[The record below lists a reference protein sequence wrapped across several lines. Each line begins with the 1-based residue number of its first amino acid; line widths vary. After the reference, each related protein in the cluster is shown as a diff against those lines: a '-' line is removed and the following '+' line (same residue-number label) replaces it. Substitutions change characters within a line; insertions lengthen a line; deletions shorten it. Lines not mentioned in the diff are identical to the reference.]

1 MIKVPFRAVLISLIA
16 IVAVGGL
23 VVPNLQN
30 EPMSVGSIQ
39 NVSQDG
45 TCIKNGTTLIVD
57 FGEES
62 TLLPIQKCVV
72 AEGVSGWQVLQSA
85 GLQVSG
91 TAEYPNSFVC
101 RINNWPSQKT
111 EDCAGTPG
119 LLGGSWVYFYS
130 KPGSDGWLRS
140 PVGAATRKPICG
152 EVEGW
157 LFVNRLADD
166 QKFAMPTITPRPFIC
181 R

>member
-30 EPMSVGSIQ
+30 GPTTNSHSANGACTKQ
-39 NVSQDG
+39 
-45 TCIKNGTTLIVD
+45 GTTLIVD
-57 FGEES
+57 FGTES
-62 TLLPIQKCVV
+62 KLAPIQKCVD
-72 AEGVSGWQVLQSA
+72 AQGASGWQVLKNA
-85 GLQVSG
+85 GLQVTG
-91 TAEYPNSFVC
+91 TAEYPNAFVC
-101 RINNWPSQKT
+101 RINDWPSQKT

-119 LLGGSWVYFYS
+119 LTGGSWVYFYS
-130 KPGSDGWLRS
+130 KPGSNGWLRS
-140 PVGAATRKPICG
+140 PVGAATRMPLCG

-157 LFVNRLADD
+157 LFVNQFAGD
-166 QKFAMPTITPRPFIC
+166 QKFASPKIKPSPFTC

>member
-30 EPMSVGSIQ
+30 ATTTDDAIQ
-39 NVSQDG
+39 
-45 TCIKNGTTLIVD
+45 IKVTNGACTNQGTTLIVD
-57 FGEES
+57 FGAQS
-62 TLLPIQKCVV
+62 KLAPIQKCVG
-72 AEGVSGWQVLQSA
+72 ATGATGWQVLQDA
-85 GLQVSG
+85 GLQITG
-91 TAEYPNSFVC
+91 TAEYPEAFVC
-101 RINNWPSQKT
+101 RINNWPSEQL

-119 LLGGSWVYFYS
+119 LTGGSWAYFYS
-130 KPGSDGWLRS
+130 KPGANGWLRS
-140 PVGAATRKPICG
+140 PVGAATRKPLCG

-157 LFVNRLADD
+157 LFVNQLAGD
-166 QKFAMPTITPRPFIC
+166 QKFASPKTKPTPFTC

>member
-30 EPMSVGSIQ
+30 GHSKDNS
-39 NVSQDG
+39 SQINSTNG
-45 TCIKNGTTLIVD
+45 ACTEHGTTLIVD
-57 FGEES
+57 FGKDTKLATIE
-62 TLLPIQKCVV
+62 KCVV
-72 AEGVSGWQVLQSA
+72 AQGVSGWQVLQHA
-85 GLQVSG
+85 GLQVAG
-91 TAEYPNSFVC
+91 TAEYPNAFVC
-101 RINNWPSQKT
+101 RINNWPTQKV

-119 LLGGSWVYFYS
+119 LISGSWVYFYS
-130 KPGSDGWLRS
+130 KPGGNGWLRS
-140 PVGAATRKPICG
+140 PVGAATRKPLCG

-157 LFVNRLADD
+157 LFVKHLADD
-166 QKFAMPTITPRPFIC
+166 QKFTSPRVNPRPFIC

>member
-30 EPMSVGSIQ
+30 GPTTNSNSANGACTRQ
-39 NVSQDG
+39 
-45 TCIKNGTTLIVD
+45 GTTLIVD
-57 FGEES
+57 FGTES
-62 TLLPIQKCVV
+62 KLEPIQKCVDSQG
-72 AEGVSGWQVLQSA
+72 ASGWQVLQNA

-91 TAEYPNSFVC
+91 TAEYPDAFVC
-101 RINNWPSQKT
+101 RINGWPSQKT

-119 LLGGSWVYFYS
+119 LTGGSWVYFYS
-130 KPGSDGWLRS
+130 KPGSAGWLRS
-140 PVGAATRKPICG
+140 PVGAATRKPLCG

-157 LFVNRLADD
+157 LFVNQVAGD
-166 QKFAMPTITPRPFIC
+166 QKFAAPKILPSPFTC